1 MIIPTKIDYFT
12 IVDIIEEE
20 GTEQSRLG
28 PAVLRFTN
36 EVSLIVDEMDCRLHS
51 IFSHSF
57 ILIRRKKWMWS
68 RPLCSISYYGL
79 TDGK

>member
-51 IFSHSF
+51 IFSHGF

-68 RPLCSISYYGL
+68 RPICLFDFIL
-79 TDGK
+79 WTN

>member
-20 GTEQSRLG
+20 GTEQSRLR

-36 EVSLIVDEMDCRLHS
+36 EVAYR
-51 IFSHSF
+51 
-57 ILIRRKKWMWS
+57 
-68 RPLCSISYYGL
+68 
-79 TDGK
+79 